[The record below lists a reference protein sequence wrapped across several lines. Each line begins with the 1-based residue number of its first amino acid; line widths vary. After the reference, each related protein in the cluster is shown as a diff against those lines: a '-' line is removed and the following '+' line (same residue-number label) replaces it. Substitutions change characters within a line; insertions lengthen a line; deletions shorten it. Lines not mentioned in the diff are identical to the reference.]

1 MSQAGEAGPGSA
13 MQTAGLKG
21 TGLKAGVRHDLGFW
35 AVAFTFVVL
44 LAFSTVPSPLYILY
58 AHRDHFSSFMI
69 TVIYAAYAVGVIA
82 SLFLASHLSDVHG
95 RRPHLLAAVAL
106 AIASDA
112 VFLAWPSLAGLF
124 VGRILCGLS
133 VGLAVS
139 TATAWINE
147 LHRARNPR
155 SSGARAQFTATAANL
170 GGLGLGALAAG
181 LLAQL
186 AAGPLTLP
194 YLVFL
199 SLLLVAGLA
208 AGLSPET
215 RQRAAVLPAYRPQRI
230 TVPSDARPRFFAAL
244 LGAFLAFA
252 VLGMFIGLAGTFL
265 ATAVHQTSLALSG
278 AAVFVVFGVG
288 VALLAVTS
296 TWTARRLIAVGV
308 PLTIAGLALTVLAAW
323 LPAPNLTLFLLGGA
337 LIGAGGSA
345 IFKGTIGTVA
355 AIAPAGA
362 LGEALSG
369 LFLAGYAGLS
379 LPVVAIGVALEFLTT
394 RATLLAV
401 AIVVAAGILAAT
413 RRLTERASRPCSP
426 VIR

>member
-1 MSQAGEAGPGSA
+1 MSQIGEAGPESA
-13 MQTAGLKG
+13 TQAAD
-21 TGLKAGVRHDLGFW
+21 LKAGVRHGLGFW
-35 AVAFTFVVL
+35 AVAYTFVVL

-69 TVIYAAYAVGVIA
+69 TVIYATYAIGVIA

-106 AIASDA
+106 AIVSDV

-124 VGRILCGLS
+124 AGRILCGLS

-147 LHRARNPR
+147 LYRVRNPR
-155 SSGARAQFTATAANL
+155 SSGARSQFTATAANL

-181 LLAQL
+181 LLAQF
-186 AAGPLTLP
+186 AGGPLTVP

-199 SLLLVAGLA
+199 GLLLVAGFVTA
-208 AGLSPET
+208 LSPET
-215 RQRAAVLPAYRPQRI
+215 RQHAGGLPAYRPQRI
-230 TVPSDARPRFFAAL
+230 TVPGHARPRFFAAL

-278 AAVFVVFGVG
+278 ETVFIVFGVG
-288 VALLAVTS
+288 VVLLAVTS
-296 TWTARRLIAVGV
+296 TWTAQRLITVGV
-308 PLTIAGLALTVLAAW
+308 PLTIAGLVLTVLAAW
-323 LPAPNLTLFLLGGA
+323 LPSPSLTVFLAGGA

-355 AIAPAGA
+355 AIAPVNT
-362 LGEALSG
+362 LGEALAG

-401 AIVVAAGILAAT
+401 AVVVAAGILAAA
-413 RRLTERASRPCSP
+413 RRLAERTSRPDSSGT
-426 VIR
+426 R